1 MLTKVLLFIFTN
13 RHFTFFTFNHTLFSI
28 VFPLLTEFLLLWQLW
43 ITYECVISHP
53 PSSVCRDSVDFMFLW
68 LQWICICAV
77 AALTQV
83 LSSPDIHHHVI
94 LPQLLEVFLI
104 HDKKTS
110 CYHRSPAGAEGE
122 RRRGVGGETNWQT
135 VTCVHVSGVSVLLY
149 GGDWVA
155 LSGSSLIQGH
165 VIPFK
170 HQIPVKA
177 YQNTHTGTKEWDYRH
192 EVG

>member
-122 RRRGVGGETNWQT
+122 RRRGVRQT
-135 VTCVHVSGVSVLLY
+135 GKQSLVCM
-149 GGDWVA
+149 WVEF
-155 LSGSSLIQGH
+155 LSYFMGAIGLPCLARLWSR
-165 VIPFK
+165 VM
-170 HQIPVKA
+170 
-177 YQNTHTGTKEWDYRH
+177 
-192 EVG
+192 